1 MKILTNIRF
10 AQTAG
15 IAQTLISFLDFVKKN
30 KKGVLE
36 IVGVNIL
43 DGTKA
48 SYSKSQSGNI
58 LIISA
63 VSRVPHIKDIV
74 EKAGSIKDI
83 QKSYRHVVEIY
94 RKAIRSEKPDV
105 VLINGTYY
113 MPWCLHLAAKEEKI
127 PVVLHYHGVL
137 TIETQN
143 WPAKQAALFT
153 EMEKSMDADDIFYIF
168 PSKITKK
175 IVEKRI
181 YGHKVKNSAV
191 IPNPVPLHFFKNN
204 GNNNSKVNIGIVSRW
219 AGIKNVAFCEA
230 FAKYNRDNGSKFIIN
245 LISDLK
251 KEDPRYKEL
260 SKIIKIHPSVENKKL
275 AGFYKK
281 MGVVISP
288 SHFETYGNVSK
299 EALASGVPAIV
310 SNNMGVA
317 ETYKK
322 LGLDKWVISFGSVK
336 RVYKK
341 IKNVIGSGVE
351 GNVRGKLKND
361 YSPCKIFNKIVDTL
375 EFAHQNLSA
384 TQ

>member
-36 IVGVNIL
+36 VVGVNII
-43 DGTKA
+43 DGAKA
-48 SYSKSQSGNI
+48 SYSKSQNGNI

-63 VSRVPHIKDIV
+63 TTHVPHIKDVV
-74 EKAGSIKDI
+74 ERAGSIKDI
-83 QKSYRHVVEIY
+83 QKSYRQVVEIY
-94 RKAIRSEKPDV
+94 RKAIQSEKPDV

-113 MPWCLHLAAKEEKI
+113 MPWCLYLAAKEEKI

-137 TIETQN
+137 SIETQN
-143 WPAKQAALFT
+143 WPARQRALFV
-153 EMEKSMDADDIFYIF
+153 EMEKSMDREDTFYIF

-175 IVEKRI
+175 MVEKII

-191 IPNPVPLHFFKNN
+191 IPNPVPLHFFENN
-204 GNNNSKVNIGIVSRW
+204 SENNSKVNIGIVSRW

-230 FAKYNRDNGSKFIIN
+230 FAKYNRNNGSRFIIN

-251 KEDPRYKEL
+251 KQDVRYKEL

-310 SNNMGVA
+310 NSNMGVA

-322 LGLDKWVISFGSVK
+322 LGLGKWVISFGSVK

-341 IKNVIGSGVE
+341 IENVIGSGVE
-351 GNVRGKLKND
+351 RNVRRKIRKD

-375 EFAHQNLSA
+375 EFVHQTNR
-384 TQ
+384 